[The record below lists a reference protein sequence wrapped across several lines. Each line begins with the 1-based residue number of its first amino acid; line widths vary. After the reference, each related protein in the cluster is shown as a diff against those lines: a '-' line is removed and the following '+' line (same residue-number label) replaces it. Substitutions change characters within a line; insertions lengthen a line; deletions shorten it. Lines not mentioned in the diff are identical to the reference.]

1 MLVGG
6 CVVLKREEYWHVCGL
21 PMTSNPILLC
31 DRSKEVNTTS
41 SFNACA
47 SDTTSWVCNPLL
59 GNDKARNMLGLQT
72 GMVGGRERKKH
83 VGESGD
89 LEEWEIGRLVRMGVK
104 RECNTWGRL
113 KEWV

>member
-1 MLVGG
+1 
-6 CVVLKREEYWHVCGL
+6 
-21 PMTSNPILLC
+21 
-31 DRSKEVNTTS
+31 
-41 SFNACA
+41 
-47 SDTTSWVCNPLL
+47 
-59 GNDKARNMLGLQT
+59 MLGLQT